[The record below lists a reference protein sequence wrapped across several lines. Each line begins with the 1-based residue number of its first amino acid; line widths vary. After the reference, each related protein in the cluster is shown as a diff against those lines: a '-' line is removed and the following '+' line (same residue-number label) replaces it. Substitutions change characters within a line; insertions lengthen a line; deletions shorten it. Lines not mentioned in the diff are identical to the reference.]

1 MDPSSP
7 LFQNSMQQQQNQQR
21 IMELNER
28 NERDKTARQK
38 EKEREEER
46 RKLEDEKILQ
56 LEKKLEEFQ
65 ENARFIG
72 DLASN
77 FQAKNQDALNGR
89 IYSLVRGLQD
99 LDRMKGSFSDKQVP
113 MDLLPYLDE
122 GKNPLLYSK
131 HCMEKTLEKNK
142 AVNGKIEIY
151 KKFRAHLMKEFSE
164 EMPDLVMEYRNERG

>member
-1 MDPSSP
+1 MV
-7 LFQNSMQQQQNQQR
+7 QQQQQSQQR
-21 IMELNER
+21 MMELHER
-28 NERDKTARQK
+28 NDREKLARKT

-46 RKLEDEKILQ
+46 RKQEDDKILQ

-77 FQAKNQDALNGR
+77 FQTKYQDALNGR
-89 IYSLVRGLQD
+89 IYTLVRGLQD
-99 LDRMKGSFSDKQVP
+99 LDRMKGTFSDKKVP
-113 MDLLPYLDE
+113 LDLLPYLDD
-122 GKNPLLYSK
+122 GKNPCLYSK

-164 EMPDLVMEYRNERG
+164 EMPDLVMYYRSIREDLDLS